1 MGSGGA
7 AEIRQAPG
15 EAAVVRAPRVA
26 IPKARVAPA
35 KVARTGA
42 MKT

>member
-7 AEIRQAPG
+7 AETRQAPG
-15 EAAVVRAPRVA
+15 EAAVVRAPRVV
-26 IPKARVAPA
+26 IPKMKGAPA